1 MFSFPRL
8 FLPSL
13 SLVQTIL
20 SKETEIVETREK
32 SKNEF
37 DKRLRLIQNDIDKND
52 ELKNRI
58 RQLENDLKGKINKEI
73 F

>member
-8 FLPSL
+8 FLP

-73 F
+73 L